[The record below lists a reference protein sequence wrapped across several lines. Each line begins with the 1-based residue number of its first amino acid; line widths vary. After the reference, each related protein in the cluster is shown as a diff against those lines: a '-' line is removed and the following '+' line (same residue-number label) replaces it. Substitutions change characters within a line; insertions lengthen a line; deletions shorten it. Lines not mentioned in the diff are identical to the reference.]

1 MGGKKQKP
9 AKPTAPAPSRSTF
22 GSAVRG
28 AIKAPAALAFL
39 WPVLLVTGGYLA
51 WHRWGADQINRRYN
65 ALNIEQVQIS
75 PPPDYI
81 RSNVIE
87 SVFRATDL
95 TKVSLM
101 DLQAT
106 AQIANAFAT
115 SPWVESVRRV
125 QKTSTGNVDVHV
137 AYRRPVA
144 MVKVVSRHPE
154 VDGMSFFPVDG
165 HSVLLPTDDFSRADT
180 LNYIHIIVQRDTYP
194 ISGVGSKFGDTKV
207 ADAALLAM
215 LLSPYRE
222 SLGIEA
228 ITITQRAPHDER
240 PQLLNLVMK
249 NGKQIVWGSAPG
261 KELNNE
267 PHASVKLQALLKD
280 SNRSLNDLHVAQP
293 LAADPA
299 RR

>member
-1 MGGKKQKP
+1 M
-9 AKPTAPAPSRSTF
+9 
-22 GSAVRG
+22 
-28 AIKAPAALAFL
+28 IKAPAALAFL

-51 WHRWGADQINRRYN
+51 WHRWGADQINRNYN
-65 ALNIEQVQIS
+65 SLQIEKVQIS
-75 PPPDYI
+75 PLPSYI

-95 TKVSLM
+95 TKISLL
-101 DLQAT
+101 DPQAT

-115 SPWVESVRRV
+115 SPWIDSVRRV

-207 ADAALLAM
+207 ADAALLA
-215 LLSPYRE
+215 LLLCPHRE
-222 SLGIEA
+222 TLGIEA
-228 ITITQRAPHDER
+228 ITITQRPPHDER
-240 PQLLNLVMK
+240 PQLLNLVLK
-249 NGKQIVWGSAPG
+249 SGKQIVWGSAPG

-267 PHASVKLQALLKD
+267 PHASVKLQALLND
-280 SNRSLNDLHVAQP
+280 SNRSLHDLHVAQP